1 MTIPTIT
8 LFGYRF
14 IRLNFTGGSQYQ
26 MYFSITDELVTKN
39 RWLWWF
45 QDIPGRTQAALD
57 SAMVAAPGHHLKVE
71 IIADDKAPATHFSVV
86 DNTVTLDTL
95 ITEAPTKIGIAKIAQ
110 PGGMWVRLSQDGGH
124 HMMLRF
130 GGTPSA
136 GLLGKIFVGQIK
148 TWAPTKKYRAHKP
161 GLPAAPQK

>member
-1 MTIPTIT
+1 LPCSD
-8 LFGYRF
+8 
-14 IRLNFTGGSQYQ
+14 TGSSGSISLADPNTKCI
-26 MYFSITDELVTKN
+26 FSITDEQVTKN

-57 SAMVAAPGHHLKVE
+57 NALVAAPGHHLKVE
-71 IIADDKAPATHFSVV
+71 IIADDKAPATQFSVV

-95 ITEAPTKIGIAKIAQ
+95 ITEVPTKIGIAKIGQ
-110 PGGMWVRLSQDGGH
+110 FGGMWVRLNQDGGH

-136 GLLGKIFVGQIK
+136 GLLGKSFTGQIR
-148 TWAPTKKYRAHKP
+148 TWFPTQKFKAHKP
-161 GLPAAPQK
+161 GLPAET